1 MVVVVAPTDLVMGI
15 INMLSEGEGG
25 TAIITSESLGVKR
38 GEWAFGGSKYVRNIL
53 NALMELGYIKRYV
66 WLNGNRGIS
75 TRVQAEV
82 DTSRM
87 PRVVVVADDGTYK
100 ALINHVLSM
109 ANANKAKKLDVG
121 TYKLGFTIKLVESWM
136 SRHVDGNGK
145 LVVVDPRIAY
155 EKLTKALVQL
165 KEQGSVLDFGCT
177 DEWLKPFPS
186 TYKAKCW
193 FTYQHAMSVPG
204 KVYARVR
211 ELLSE
216 FIMEAISNGRYRL
229 NVRKPDSP
237 VMVTL
242 GQFRMYVHD
251 KARNDSVLSAY
262 VVTRGRGN
270 GVVAYIG
277 DSARIG
283 SHDVI
288 ATVWSLELPQLL
300 QRLQSQG
307 VVSEVRKE
315 CNNKYCRYI
324 IATGKIPNQ
333 AKTN

>member
-1 MVVVVAPTDLVMGI
+1 MVVVVAPANLVMGI

-25 TAIITSESLGVKR
+25 IVTITRESLGVPR
-38 GEWAFGGSKYVRNIL
+38 GVWAFGGSKYVRNIL
-53 NALMELGYIKRYV
+53 NALMELGFVRRYV
-66 WLNGNRGIS
+66 WLRGNRYTATS
-75 TRVQAEV
+75 VQAEV
-82 DTSRM
+82 DTGRK
-87 PRVVVVADDGTYK
+87 PRVVVAADDDTYK

-109 ANANKAKKLDVG
+109 ANKAKKLDVD
-121 TYKLGFTIKLVESWM
+121 TYKFMFTIKLVGSWV
-136 SRHVDGNGK
+136 SRYVDGNGR

-155 EKLTKALVQL
+155 EKLTKVLAQL
-165 KEQGSVLDFGCT
+165 RGQGSVLDFGCT

-186 TYKAKCW
+186 TFKAKCW
-193 FTYQHAMSVPG
+193 FTYQHAMTVPG

-229 NVRKPDSP
+229 NIRNPNSP

-242 GQFRMYVHD
+242 GQFRKYVRD
-251 KARNDSVLSAY
+251 KAKNNSILSAY

-277 DSARIG
+277 DSAKIG
-283 SHDVI
+283 TRDVI
-288 ATVWSLELPQLL
+288 AAVWSLELPQLL
-300 QRLQSQG
+300 QHLQRQG

-315 CNNKYCRYI
+315 CNNDYCRVI
-324 IATGKIPNQ
+324 ITPATGV
-333 AKTN
+333 TRSD